1 MTLKRKIQHTRLF
14 SDTEKIELLV
24 RLDELSAEDRRAL
37 EETIDGFDTNYA
49 ASVDALK
56 DDVQKG
62 FTALNQDVSEEE
74 KAQMKDAVMATQL
87 GLWLL

>member
-24 RLDELSAEDRRAL
+24 LLDELSAEDRRAL
-37 EETIDGFDTNYA
+37 EETIDGFDAKYVSSA
-49 ASVDALK
+49 GALK

-62 FTALNQDVSEEE
+62 LTALNHDLSEEE
-74 KAQMKDAVMATQL
+74 KVQMEDAVMATQL